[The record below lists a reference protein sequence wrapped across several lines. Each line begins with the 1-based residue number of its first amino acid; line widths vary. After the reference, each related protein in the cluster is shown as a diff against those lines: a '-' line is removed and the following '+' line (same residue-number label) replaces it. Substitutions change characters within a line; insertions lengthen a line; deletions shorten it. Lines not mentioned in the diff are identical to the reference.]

1 MDHVDLNH
9 SGYIRGY
16 IYHYRFLVIIPQFA
30 NNYETAK
37 YWVINGNVSK
47 KISVAS
53 ADKHKHGGYYTTKL
67 IFIG

>member
-1 MDHVDLNH
+1 MDHVGVNH

-30 NNYETAK
+30 NNYETEN
-37 YWVINGNVSK
+37 YWVINENVSK

-53 ADKHKHGGYYTTKL
+53 ADKH
-67 IFIG
+67 